1 MTAAD
6 RKATVPWLPPNP
18 PCHTLFCNGRPRS
31 ALTSASLPAGSPSG
45 PASKEQKGTL
55 EGARK
60 KHWLL
65 LVCLLFWQQA
75 FTQAA
80 SISSSVLKNKPATV
94 GSNHQ
99 LLSVLPE
106 STASHPLRAPGVA
119 EAAPCLRPTRLT
131 PLQTQGCWRL
141 LPASTVCVTSTF
153 LFFFLVLRWLFNQF
167 LILKFLC
174 NLTSVFSVFQTELKL
189 LNLSLTMIC
198 RKSQM
203 YRIRN

>member
-1 MTAAD
+1 MTAAN

-18 PCHTLFCNGRPRS
+18 PCHTLFCNGRSRS

-45 PASKEQKGTL
+45 PASKEQKGTP

-65 LVCLLFWQQA
+65 PVCLLFWQQA

-80 SISSSVLKNKPATV
+80 SISSSVFKNKPTTV

-106 STASHPLRAPGVA
+106 STASHPLRATGAA
-119 EAAPCLRPTRLT
+119 EAAPRLRPTRSA
-131 PLQTQGCWRL
+131 PLQTQGCWWL
-141 LPASTVCVTSTF
+141 LPASMVSVLPQHSCFSFWFFNGCST
-153 LFFFLVLRWLFNQF
+153 N
-167 LILKFLC
+167 
-174 NLTSVFSVFQTELKL
+174 
-189 LNLSLTMIC
+189 SL
-198 RKSQM
+198 
-203 YRIRN
+203 Y